1 MTGSVQE
8 KVSEDLR
15 KAREEGGLRA
25 ERIKA
30 IVKAAVSQA
39 IAELKEGSGEIS
51 AIARDAITAASEEAK
66 GKSQEAADNLRAS
79 IEGAVEGISEK
90 RRMAIAQNQ
99 AKIQTLEAEVVEQE
113 RLLQNDIEGALMEI
127 ETSGEP
133 HSEADLKSVLNTVI
147 ASIRDS
153 EAVAAMQEQYARL
166 KAKLAVLDANLA
178 GRYGDRYDEVKQ
190 HLDSAK
196 NWYENAKANTEAG
209 SPNGVQQ
216 KHAEFEQKLG
226 ELGTALAQKEKQIK
240 ERLKE
245 LWQTTTHW

>member
-1 MTGSVQE
+1 MSGSVQE

-25 ERIKA
+25 ERIKT

-133 HSEADLKSVLNTVI
+133 QSEADLKSVLDTVM

-166 KAKLAVLDANLA
+166 RAKLAVLDANLA

-196 NWYENAKANTEAG
+196 KWYENTKTNTEAG

-226 ELGTALAQKEKQIK
+226 ELGTALAHKEKQIK
-240 ERLKE
+240 EQLKE